1 MGGKYM
7 SVNNYSKNKV
17 LIIVEMIIYALI
29 LVWFLK
35 VFLPVGLM

>member
-1 MGGKYM
+1 M

-17 LIIVEMIIYALI
+17 LIIVEMIIYAFI

>member
-1 MGGKYM
+1 M